1 MHAKRFYYKFINIS
15 LLFQNKILIL
25 LRDTDT
31 QLIKKS
37 IEISQCLPLQVTVNS
52 LYSVQ

>member
-1 MHAKRFYYKFINIS
+1 MYAKRFYYKFINIY

-31 QLIKKS
+31 QLVKKKVLKYRNVS
-37 IEISQCLPLQVTVNS
+37 RYKLQFI
-52 LYSVQ
+52 